1 MNEFEI
7 IKKYLKPL
15 SKNNKAALEL
25 KDDIFF
31 NNKNKIVLSLDTYVE
46 GVDFIHSKNPK
57 LFLKKVLR
65 SALSDLYAKGVKPKN
80 YFLSFSVK
88 KNIISKTWLSNVK
101 SVLFNEQKKYGI
113 SLSGGDMSTS
123 SQFIIT
129 IIVLGYPNF
138 KPILRNGAKEN
149 DDIYLTGNLA
159 NSFIGL
165 SVIKKK
171 INLGKYNNFFTNHYY
186 EPKIQHK
193 FSNHLNGIASSS
205 IDVSDGLHQDLS
217 HICKNSKFGATIN
230 INSLPLSNIVKSLLK
245 QKRLN
250 LFKIF
255 SRGDDYQILFTS
267 HKKNRS
273 KIVRLSKLTAT
284 KVTRIGFI
292 KKNRK
297 IDFLYNGIK
306 FKFNPK
312 NLGYIHKF

>member
-15 SKNNKAALEL
+15 TQNNKAALEL

-31 NNKNKIVLSLDTYVE
+31 NYKNKIVLSLDTYVE
-46 GVDFIHSKNPK
+46 GVDFINSKKPK

-88 KNIISKTWLSNVK
+88 KNIISKTWLSSVK
-101 SVLFNEQKKYGI
+101 NVLFKEQKKYDI
-113 SLSGGDMSTS
+113 SLSGGDISSS

-129 IIVLGYPNF
+129 VIVLGYSNF
-138 KPILRNGAKEN
+138 KPILRDGAKKN
-149 DDIYLTGNLA
+149 DDIYLTGNLG

-165 SVIKKK
+165 CVIKKK
-171 INLGKYNNFFTNHYY
+171 INLGKYNNFFKNHYY

-193 FSNHLNGIASSS
+193 FSNHLNQIASSS
-205 IDVSDGLHQDLS
+205 IDLSDGLHQDLS
-217 HICKNSKFGATIN
+217 HICRNSKFGATIN

-273 KIVRLSKLTAT
+273 KIARLSKLTGT

-292 KKNRK
+292 KKKRK
-297 IDFLYNGIK
+297 IDFLNNGIK
-306 FKFNPK
+306 IKFNPK